1 MKKVLSLILA
11 AFMVLSLAACGAKE
25 PSGTT
30 SGKDPAGNTPAAA
43 TPADSSAYPSKTIE
57 IAVPYAAGGGQDVW
71 SRITANYMMKYM
83 GEGANIIVNNVTG
96 GGGVTGAT
104 YMANSENSGYYLGSI
119 VPWQLTDQ
127 FVQHDIPYDE
137 TSFEPVGV
145 GSFDCN
151 FIVVSPKLGIHTW
164 QEFADLVKSNDG
176 EITMA
181 MGGNWNVHDFLRLK
195 VEDYLG
201 ASFARMSYDGGASA
215 LAAVM
220 SGDADC
226 ASLSISEA
234 LSAMESGDVIAVC
247 VTSEERTETAPDV
260 PSLKELGV
268 DIVHGQWRALTVP
281 AGTSDDIKSYLSG
294 ILAQVFADPNYISE
308 CKTAGLDPVD
318 YTGSAAEEYVAND
331 FVSLKALVDSF
342 GITPDYEL

>member
-11 AFMVLSLAACGAKE
+11 ALMALSLAACGAKE
-25 PSGTT
+25 PSGGT
-30 SGKDPAGNTPAAA
+30 SGGTSSTNPPATA
-43 TPADSSAYPSKTIE
+43 PADSSDYPSKTIE

-71 SRITANYMMKYM
+71 ARITANYMMKYM

-104 YMANSENSGYYLGSI
+104 YMATSENSGYYLGSI

-151 FIVVSPKLGIHTW
+151 FIIVSPKLGIGTW
-164 QEFADLVKSNDG
+164 QEFADLVKANDG

-226 ASLSISEA
+226 ASVSISEA
-234 LSAMESGDVIAVC
+234 LSAMESGDVIAIC

-260 PSLKELGV
+260 PSLAEMGV

-281 AGTSDDIKSYLSG
+281 SGTSDDVKTYLSD
-294 ILAQVFADPNYISE
+294 ILAQVFADPGYISE
-308 CKTAGLDPVD
+308 CKAAGLDPVD
-318 YTGSAAEEYVAND
+318 YSGSGAEEYVAND

>member
-1 MKKVLSLILA
+1 MKKALSLILA
-11 AFMVLSLAACGAKE
+11 AMMMFSLAACGNKTEA
-25 PSGTT
+25 
-30 SGKDPAGNTPAAA
+30 PAETPAEKPAVE
-43 TPADSSAYPSKTIE
+43 TPAETSDYPSKTIE
-57 IAVPYAAGGGQDVW
+57 IAVPYGAGGGQDVW
-71 SRITANYMMKYM
+71 SRITAKYMMEYM
-83 GEGANIIVNNVTG
+83 GDGANIIVNNVTG

-104 YMANSENSGYYLGSI
+104 YMATSENTGYYLGSI

-151 FIVVSPKLGIHTW
+151 FIVVSPKMGVSTW
-164 QEFADLVKSNDG
+164 EEFAQMVKDNDG

-195 VEDYLG
+195 IEDYLG

-220 SGDADC
+220 SGDAQC

-234 LSAMESGDVIAVC
+234 LSAMESGDVIAIC
-247 VTSEERTETAPDV
+247 VTSAERTETAPDV
-260 PSLKELGV
+260 PSLKEMGV

-281 AGTSDDIKSYLSG
+281 TGTSSDVKEYLSE
-294 ILAQVFADPNYISE
+294 ILAKVFADPDYVAE
-308 CKTAGLDPVD
+308 CKAAGLDPVD
-318 YTGSAAEEYVAND
+318 YTGAAAEKYVADD
-331 FVSLKALVDSF
+331 FVALKGLVDSF

>member
-1 MKKVLSLILA
+1 MKKLMSLLLA
-11 AFMVLSLAACGAKE
+11 SLMVLSLAACGGQSPAPSDAKDPSPTQQNE
-25 PSGTT
+25 PS
-30 SGKDPAGNTPAAA
+30 SD
-43 TPADSSAYPSKTIE
+43 YPSKTIE
-57 IAVPYAAGGGQDVW
+57 IACPYAAGGGQDVW

-83 GEGANIIVNNVTG
+83 GDGANIIVNNVTG

-104 YMANSENSGYYLGSI
+104 YMATSENSGYYLGSI

-127 FVQHDIPYDE
+127 FVQNDIPYNE

-145 GSFDCN
+145 GSYDCN
-151 FIVVSPKLGIHTW
+151 FIVVSPNLGISTW
-164 QEFADLVKSNDG
+164 EEFAALVKANDG

-220 SGDADC
+220 TGDAQC

-234 LSAMESGDVIAVC
+234 LSAMETGDVIAIC
-247 VTSEERTETAPDV
+247 VTSAERTETAPDV

-281 AGTSDDIKSYLSG
+281 TGTDSAVKMYLSD
-294 ILAQVFADPNYISE
+294 ILSQVFSDSDYISE
-308 CKTAGLDPVD
+308 CKSAGLDPVN
-318 YTGSAAEEYVAND
+318 YTGDSAEKYVSDD
-331 FVSLKALVDSF
+331 FTALKALVDSF

>member
-1 MKKVLSLILA
+1 MKKALSLILA
-11 AFMVLSLAACGAKE
+11 SLMVLSLAACGTKAE
-25 PSGTT
+25 TPAPAPS
-30 SGKDPAGNTPAAA
+30 DPAPAEQSGE
-43 TPADSSAYPSKTIE
+43 TADYPTKTIE
-57 IAVPYAAGGGQDVW
+57 IACPYGAGGGQDVW

-127 FVQHDIPYDE
+127 FVQNDIPYDE

-145 GSFDCN
+145 GSYDCN
-151 FIVVSPKLGIHTW
+151 FIVVSPKLGVSTW
-164 QEFADLVKSNDG
+164 EEFAELIKSHDG

-220 SGDADC
+220 TGDAQC
-226 ASLSISEA
+226 ASLSIFEA
-234 LSAMESGDVIAVC
+234 LSAMETGDVIAIC
-247 VTSEERTETAPDV
+247 VTSEERSETAPDV

-281 AGTSDDIKSYLSG
+281 PGTDPAIKAYLSD
-294 ILAQVFADPNYISE
+294 ILNQVFSDAEYIPE
-308 CKTAGLDPVD
+308 CKVAGLDPVN
-318 YTGSAAEEYVAND
+318 YTGEAAEKYVSDD
-331 FVSLKALVDSF
+331 FAALKDLVDAF

>member
-1 MKKVLSLILA
+1 MKKALSLILA
-11 AFMVLSLAACGAKE
+11 AFMLLSLVACGN
-25 PSGTT
+25 TT
-30 SGKDPAGNTPAAA
+30 EESSSAPEETAEETPAE
-43 TPADSSAYPSKTIE
+43 TSDYPSKTIE

-83 GEGANIIVNNVTG
+83 GDGANVIVNNVTG

-104 YMANSENSGYYLGSI
+104 YIATSENSGYYLGSI

-137 TSFEPVGV
+137 ASFEPVGV

-151 FIVVSPKLGIHTW
+151 FIVVSPNLGVSTW
-164 QEFADLVKSNDG
+164 EEFAEMVKANDG
-176 EITMA
+176 QVTMA

-195 VEDYLG
+195 IEDYLG

-220 SGDADC
+220 SGDAQC

-234 LSAMESGDVIAVC
+234 LSAMESGDVIALC

-260 PSLKELGV
+260 PSLVELGV

-281 AGTSDDIKSYLSG
+281 AGTSDEIKTYLAG
-294 ILAQVFADPNYISE
+294 ILDQVFADADYISE
-308 CKTAGLDPVD
+308 CKAAGLDPVN
-318 YTGSAAEEYVAND
+318 YTGEAAEQYVAED

>member
-1 MKKVLSLILA
+1 MW
-11 AFMVLSLAACGAKE
+11 
-25 PSGTT
+25 T
-30 SGKDPAGNTPAAA
+30 
-43 TPADSSAYPSKTIE
+43 
-57 IAVPYAAGGGQDVW
+57 
-71 SRITANYMMKYM
+71 RITANYMMEYM
-83 GEGANIIVNNVTG
+83 GDGANIIVNNVTG
-96 GGGVTGAT
+96 GGVTGAT
-104 YMANSENSGYYLGSI
+104 YMATSENSGYYLGSI
-119 VPWQLTDQ
+119 VPWQLSDQ

-151 FIVVSPKLGIHTW
+151 FIIISPSLGISTW
-164 QEFADLVKSNDG
+164 EEFADLVKANDG

-220 SGDADC
+220 TGDAMC
-226 ASLSISEA
+226 ASVSISEA

-247 VTSEERTETAPDV
+247 VTSAERTETAPDV
-260 PSLKELGV
+260 PSLKELGA
-268 DIVHGQWRALTVP
+268 DIVHGQSRALTTP
-281 AGTSDDIKSYLSG
+281 AGTDPEITAYLSD
-294 ILAQVFADPNYISE
+294 ILDKVFSDPDYISE
-308 CKTAGLDPVD
+308 CKAAGLDPVN
-318 YTGSAAEEYVAND
+318 YTGAAAEKYVSDD
-331 FVSLKALVDSF
+331 FVNLKALVDSF